1 MLTANANSHLQK
13 YKKKKIGHENKTNK
27 ITGTTTTR
35 DTVIDDLLDR
45 NMILIPIAIDPFGH
59 FGPILQ
65 TFLFGV
71 GEGGSGGN
79 SALWG
84 MRTAATPVD
93 SINVGIAILVAIV
106 AVVIVSRDAAGEDG
120 AGKAASPLSSSLS
133 RQRCT

>member
-1 MLTANANSHLQK
+1 MPTHIYRNT
-13 YKKKKIGHENKTNK
+13 KKKKIGHENETNK

-45 NMILIPIAIDPFGH
+45 NMILIPIAIDPFGR

-71 GEGGSGGN
+71 GEGGGGGN
-79 SALWG
+79 LVLWG
-84 MRTAATPVD
+84 TRTAATPVD
-93 SINVGIAILVAIV
+93 SINVGNAILVAIV

-120 AGKAASPLSSSLS
+120 AGKAVPPLLSSLS
-133 RQRCT
+133 LQRCT